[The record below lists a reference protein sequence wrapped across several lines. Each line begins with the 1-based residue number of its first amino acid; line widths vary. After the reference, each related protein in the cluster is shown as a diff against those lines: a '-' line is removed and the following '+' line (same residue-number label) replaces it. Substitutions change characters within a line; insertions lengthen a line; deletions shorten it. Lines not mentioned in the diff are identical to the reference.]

1 MIAQMNEQTEKLFIE
16 YKKTRGANIT
26 IEEFEYILTLF
37 PSLMICMCDGKLD
50 PEEWEAVL
58 QLADGMA
65 EEFYNDQGGPEDK
78 KTMAMNFRTEFRYL
92 LENLAK
98 WEKRF
103 LNVLKEKIK
112 NNRSSKEFVLES
124 MYLFANAAD
133 GISEVEQE
141 TIDELSKRLHLEYWS

>member
-1 MIAQMNEQTEKLFIE
+1 MIAQMNEQTEKLFLE
-16 YKKTRGANIT
+16 YKKTRSANIS

-65 EEFYNDQGGPEDK
+65 EEFYNDQADQKDK
-78 KTMAMNFRTEFRYL
+78 QSMAMNFRTEFRYL

-103 LNVLKEKIK
+103 LNVLKDHIK

-133 GISEVEQE
+133 GISEIEQE
-141 TIDELSKRLHLEYWS
+141 TIDELSKRLHLEY

>member
-1 MIAQMNEQTEKLFIE
+1 MIALMNQQTEKLFAE
-16 YKKTRGANIT
+16 YKKTRSANIS

-37 PSLMICMCDGKLD
+37 PSLIICMCDGKLD
-50 PEEWEAVL
+50 PEEWDAVL

-65 EEFYNDQGGPEDK
+65 EEFYNDQGTLVDK
-78 KTMAMNFRTEFRYL
+78 TALAMNFRTEFRYL

-103 LNVLKEKIK
+103 LNVLKDHIK
-112 NNRSSKEFVLES
+112 NDQTSKEFVLES

-141 TIDELSKRLHLEYWS
+141 TIDELAKRLQLEY

>member
-1 MIAQMNEQTEKLFIE
+1 MIALMNQQTEKLFTE
-16 YKKTRGANIT
+16 YKKTRSANIS

-37 PSLMICMCDGKLD
+37 PSLIICMCDGKLD
-50 PEEWEAVL
+50 PEEWDAVL

-65 EEFYNDQGGPEDK
+65 EEFYNDQGTLVDK
-78 KTMAMNFRTEFRYL
+78 TALAMNFRTEFRYL

-103 LNVLKEKIK
+103 LNVLKDHIK
-112 NNRSSKEFVLES
+112 NDQTSKEFVLES

-141 TIDELSKRLHLEYWS
+141 TIDELAKRLQLEY

>member
-1 MIAQMNEQTEKLFIE
+1 MNQQTEKLFTE
-16 YKKTRGANIT
+16 YKKTRSANIS

-37 PSLMICMCDGKLD
+37 PSLIICMCDGKLD
-50 PEEWEAVL
+50 PEEWDAVL

-65 EEFYNDQGGPEDK
+65 EEFYNDQGTLVDK
-78 KTMAMNFRTEFRYL
+78 TALAMNFRTEFRYL

-103 LNVLKEKIK
+103 LNVLKDHIK
-112 NNRSSKEFVLES
+112 NDQTSKEFVLES

-141 TIDELSKRLHLEYWS
+141 TIDELAKRLQLEY

>member
-1 MIAQMNEQTEKLFIE
+1 MIAQMNEQTEKLFVE
-16 YKKTRGANIT
+16 YKKTRSANIT

-37 PSLMICMCDGKLD
+37 PSLIICMCDGKLD
-50 PEEWEAVL
+50 PEEWDAVL

-65 EEFYNDQGGPEDK
+65 EEFYNDQGNQGDK
-78 KTMAMNFRTEFRYL
+78 KSLAMNFRTEFRYL

-103 LNVLKEKIK
+103 LNVLKDHIS

-141 TIDELSKRLHLEYWS
+141 TIDELSKRLHLEY

>member
-1 MIAQMNEQTEKLFIE
+1 MLVQMNQQTEKLFAE
-16 YKKTRGANIT
+16 YRKVRNVNLS
-26 IEEFEYILTLF
+26 IEEFEYILSLF

-50 PEEWEAVL
+50 PEEWDAVL

-65 EEFYNDQGGPEDK
+65 EEFYTDQGNTGK
-78 KTMAMNFRTEFRYL
+78 KSDLAMNFRTEFRYL

-103 LNVLKEKIK
+103 LNVLKEHIK
-112 NNRSSKEFVLES
+112 DDRTSKEFVLES

-141 TIDELSKRLHLEYWS
+141 SIDELAERLKLEH